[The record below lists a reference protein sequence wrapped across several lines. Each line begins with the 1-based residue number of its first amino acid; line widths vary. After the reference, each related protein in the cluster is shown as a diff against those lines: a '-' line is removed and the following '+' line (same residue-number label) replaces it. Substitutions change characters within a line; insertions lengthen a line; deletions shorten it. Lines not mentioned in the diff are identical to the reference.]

1 MRSYILCIF
10 LIILSLPINAAIIE
24 IKENSIM
31 EVYYI
36 KTAEEDTLKRNV
48 HLEISPMTLRIGP
61 TSSMFYA
68 TKNFWADSLRTF
80 DFNTLMEIN
89 TAQIGRAHV

>member
-48 HLEISPMTLRIGP
+48 HL
-61 TSSMFYA
+61 
-68 TKNFWADSLRTF
+68 
-80 DFNTLMEIN
+80 
-89 TAQIGRAHV
+89 